1 MQNVLL
7 GLVCLDI
14 YTSSG
19 LLRPGCGILHNAFH
33 LQQLR
38 AEPLLITRIGD
49 QDARPFLDFLVRN
62 RIAFLPN
69 LIMAPGASA
78 SIQIALQASGEALI
92 TNFSPGVGAT
102 FQLQPAEEALITRAD
117 NLHLVLVGNVAGELQ
132 RLGASGKLAKPL
144 VSADFLAFQ
153 DFTVERFAKV
163 LPYIDIAFIGWKGEL
178 TDATIQSIRAIT
190 ITQRALVVITLGE
203 RGIQVFD
210 ALTTCTFSER
220 FFPVEK
226 VTVLGNTNGCGD
238 AFIAYFLA
246 AYWKNQNL
254 EEAIAQ
260 GKIGGAKAT
269 AWNFALPDS
278 AYATE

>member
-1 MQNVLL
+1 MIQNVLL

-33 LQQLR
+33 LQQLGMD
-38 AEPLLITRIGD
+38 PILITRIGD
-49 QDARPFLDFLVRN
+49 QDARPFRDFLARN
-62 RIAFLPN
+62 GIAFLPD
-69 LIMAPGASA
+69 LIMAPGSSA

-92 TNFSPGVGAT
+92 TNFSPGVGDT
-102 FQLQPAEEALITRAD
+102 FRLQPAEEALISQAD
-117 NLHLVLVGNVAGELQ
+117 NLHLVLVGNVVTELL
-132 RLGASGKLAKPL
+132 RLSTSEKLDKPL

-153 DFTVERFAKV
+153 DFTVERFAEL
-163 LPYIDIAFIGWKGEL
+163 LPYLDIAFIGWKGEL

-190 ITQRALVVITLGE
+190 SAQRALVVITLGE

-210 ALTTCTFSER
+210 TLTAPTFSER

-226 VTVLGNTNGCGD
+226 VAVIGNTNGCGD

-246 AYWKNQNL
+246 AYWQNQNL

-260 GKIGGAKAT
+260 GKTGGARAT
-269 AWNFALPDS
+269 AWNFALPAS
-278 AYATE
+278 AY